1 MQLSASVCRCQTSP
15 VRASCST
22 ACFILN
28 VSEAVSN
35 FAMEEYQTIVTFPS
49 PTPSPTDVYPSIPS
63 IPRWGW
69 LHSGRALSSHRNTNH
84 LPLKGFTRKRL
95 QVPYLLWP
103 ACFWPGI
110 WTHNLPRHC
119 STVSPASKK
128 HSFKKQK
135 TKTNNPFC
143 NILPNK
149 YSFQFYFSK
158 KKKFA
163 VALRRLIVV
172 ICWQKSLTI

>member
-49 PTPSPTDVYPSIPS
+49 PTPSRTDVYPS

-95 QVPYLLWP
+95 QVSYLLWP

-119 STVSPASKK
+119 STCHP
-128 HSFKKQK
+128 
-135 TKTNNPFC
+135 
-143 NILPNK
+143 L
-149 YSFQFYFSK
+149 
-158 KKKFA
+158 
-163 VALRRLIVV
+163 
-172 ICWQKSLTI
+172 QKSTPLKNKRPKQTTRFVRYFPINIHFNFISLKRKSLLLLSGASLWLFVDKRVWQSK